1 MGWLVLCKA
10 VSKNREAHEE
20 REVNGKNKP
29 RLEVGIASLVAWRF
43 NILSM
48 PAAAAESP
56 AQHLA
61 GRAVLQ
67 RAPGLEYGFLPRRKM
82 DWPDANDV
90 AKLPE
95 NHRRVVAAVLRH
107 LERRL
112 ATLAME
118 GRARVPSDD
127 LDVLRALGDVAQ
139 GRPQQ
144 TNARSLLAAL
154 QVLADDVEP
163 RRLAGYGK
171 LTGEQE
177 ATLRSLAESIR
188 GLLNEIEIEPS

>member
-1 MGWLVLCKA
+1 
-10 VSKNREAHEE
+10 
-20 REVNGKNKP
+20 
-29 RLEVGIASLVAWRF
+29 
-43 NILSM
+43 
-48 PAAAAESP
+48 
-56 AQHLA
+56 
-61 GRAVLQ
+61 LQ
-67 RAPGLEYGFLPRRKM
+67 RAPGLEYGFLPMSKM

-118 GRARVPSDD
+118 GRARVPSDG
-127 LDVLRALGDVAQ
+127 LDVLQALGDVAQ

-188 GLLNEIEIEPS
+188 GLLNEIEIDPS